1 MDETNNFILIKSEPD
16 AKTMYKETALKINNQ
31 FLTHDKPV
39 LNESTY
45 YNNKNMNKMNKF
57 KIRVGK
63 TLRKTGSLINL
74 IANKTQQS
82 LDPYKLNN
90 NKGKTYSILSKKE
103 NIMNNNMNSSKQ
115 VSFNLTNNSNI
126 NKKNFYLTSPLN
138 SMYKKIKV
146 KNTSDSTRATN
157 YMIDLIH
164 KKEIEL
170 CLDLIKKLPEK
181 GINNLKNN
189 DDKNEENLEET
200 NNLIELIKKFNFD
213 NINNTKRIEY
223 QILNDNND
231 NSFSNSNILKSDL
244 NPSNDLSVS
253 MTTNFK
259 TNNLLYNTNLNQNIN
274 NPVMDKNLN
283 NSSIE
288 LKNNNSS
295 IIQNNSNILNEKS
308 KLVKSSSTNNISKM
322 KDPKNDF
329 NFQSSK
335 FDYFKNEINFQTG
348 FVRSKKKIFNQAFK
362 YSRKKNNFNPNKFR
376 RQRKENEKLTLP
388 EIEEYKS
395 IVKDIQNRKRKKL
408 RKSKEVTEV
417 KKETGDLD
425 FKDKL
430 IEELHDI
437 YQDQKN
443 TFLLNLHDNY
453 GDEKNKV
460 KVDPVK
466 EEINANIRKINQF
479 IRKPN
484 NYIDGYS
491 ILTGK
496 INKRLNEFNYILGNK
511 FYDKEQKKEKE
522 EKFHKCIEEFEN
534 KMNRYRDEF
543 FKEYKIY
550 RKIFKQKID
559 FRKDKNQENF
569 EDKNFNFDKKY
580 IIYN

>member
-146 KNTSDSTRATN
+146 KNTSDSTRTTN